1 MFWLSGKPKVKCF
14 ESALLSIHRTCALSM
29 RLLALIFCLNISLY
43 AHAQE
48 LDSIAIKAIVQQ
60 IDNTAEL
67 DSTVHDWSQL
77 TGVVTDGGAELISW
91 RNNGEVV
98 KVFKQVGLSF
108 GRITTTIYLQD
119 SEPIMAIETEEN
131 FGVDDHGEIDYTSL
145 KVVYQEINFY
155 YKEDPFR
162 SGEYDLDY
170 RSIGKRVLSEQY
182 CTTSELLYPLEL
194 IK

>member
-1 MFWLSGKPKVKCF
+1 MSNLF
-14 ESALLSIHRTCALSM
+14 EDVHALSM
-29 RLLALIFCLNISLY
+29 RLLALIFCSIISLC

-48 LDSIAIKAIVQQ
+48 LDTVAIKAIVQQ

-98 KVFKQVGLSF
+98 KVFQQVGLSF
-108 GRITTTIYLQD
+108 GRITTTIYLHD

-131 FGVDDHGEIDYTSL
+131 FGFDDQGEIDYTSL
-145 KVVYQEINFY
+145 KLVYQETNFY
-155 YKEDPFR
+155 YKEDPPY
-162 SGEYDLDY
+162 SGEYDLY
-170 RSIGKRVLSEQY
+170 NRHTGKRVLSEQY
-182 CTTSELLYPLEL
+182 CSSSELLHPLEL

>member
-1 MFWLSGKPKVKCF
+1 
-14 ESALLSIHRTCALSM
+14 M

-60 IDNTAEL
+60 IENTAEL
-67 DSTVHDWSQL
+67 DSMVHDWSQL

-98 KVFKQVGLSF
+98 KVIQQVGLSF
-108 GRITTTIYLQD
+108 GRMTTTIYLQD
-119 SEPIMAIETEEN
+119 SKPIMAIEIEEN
-131 FGVDDHGEIDYTSL
+131 FSVDDHGEIDYTSL

-155 YKEDPFR
+155 YKEDPVV

-170 RSIGKRVLSEQY
+170 RSMGKRVLSEQY

>member
-1 MFWLSGKPKVKCF
+1 M
-14 ESALLSIHRTCALSM
+14 TCALSM
-29 RLLALIFCLNISLY
+29 RFLTLIFCLIISLS

-48 LDSIAIKAIVQQ
+48 LDTVAIKAIVQQ

-98 KVFKQVGLSF
+98 KVFQQVGLSF
-108 GRITTTIYLQD
+108 GRITTTIYLHD

-131 FGVDDHGEIDYTSL
+131 FGFDDQGEIDYTSL
-145 KVVYQEINFY
+145 KMVYQEINFY
-155 YKEDPFR
+155 YKEDPPY
-162 SGEYDLDY
+162 SGEYDLY
-170 RSIGKRVLSEQY
+170 NRHTGKRVLSEQY
-182 CTTSELLYPLEL
+182 CSSSELLHPLEL

>member
-1 MFWLSGKPKVKCF
+1 
-14 ESALLSIHRTCALSM
+14 M
-29 RLLALIFCLNISLY
+29 RLLALIFCLIISLF

-48 LDSIAIKAIVQQ
+48 QDTVAIKAIVQQ

-98 KVFKQVGLSF
+98 KVFQQIGLSF
-108 GRITTTIYLQD
+108 GRITTTIYLHD

-131 FGVDDHGEIDYTSL
+131 FGFDDQGEIDYTSL
-145 KVVYQEINFY
+145 KMVYQEINFY
-155 YKEDPFR
+155 YKEDPPY
-162 SGEYDLDY
+162 SGEYDLY
-170 RSIGKRVLSEQY
+170 NRHIGKRVLSEQY
-182 CTTSELLYPLEL
+182 CSSSELLYPLEL